1 MIILPSEYTMI
12 LAQDHIK
19 DFNREPAAGSDG
31 HVSDHK
37 TIVDILLTIPN
48 ARIMYGQV
56 WKADGQ
62 WYKMLPGALTNWSDY
77 NPPEPEID
85 DITIDFNEVRRIGET
100 PGMIYIAGNPLDLAD
115 GVTDYKEDLFPDQT
129 AFMVYSAG
137 LFGLD
142 QVVPELIQEVH
153 SSRARLST
161 LESDSA
167 TLNTTVSQLG
177 EDITVLSNANSTL
190 EGKVSTL
197 ESDNS
202 SLSTT
207 VSTLESD
214 NASLNETVS
223 GLETDFTSLS
233 SANDTLSSTVST
245 LESNVTTL
253 TSDKEALEGQVSTL
267 ETTIADLT
275 SRLEALEAPTNPE

>member
-56 WKADGQ
+56 TKQDGQ
-62 WYKMLPGALTNWSDY
+62 WYKLLPGVLTNWGDY
-77 NPPEPEID
+77 TPSEA
-85 DITIDFNEVRRIGET
+85 DILAIDFNEVRRIGET
-100 PGMIYIAGNPLDLAD
+100 PGTIYIAGDPLDLAD
-115 GVTDYKEDLFPDQT
+115 GVTDYKEDIFPDT

-153 SSRARLST
+153 SLRARLS
-161 LESDSA
+161 
-167 TLNTTVSQLG
+167 
-177 EDITVLSNANSTL
+177 
-190 EGKVSTL
+190 
-197 ESDNS
+197 
-202 SLSTT
+202 
-207 VSTLESD
+207 
-214 NASLNETVS
+214 
-223 GLETDFTSLS
+223 
-233 SANDTLSSTVST
+233 
-245 LESNVTTL
+245 
-253 TSDKEALEGQVSTL
+253 
-267 ETTIADLT
+267 
-275 SRLEALEAPTNPE
+275 ALEAETPE

>member
-56 WKADGQ
+56 TKQDGQ
-62 WYKMLPGALTNWSDY
+62 WYKLLPGVLTNWGDY
-77 NPPEPEID
+77 TPSEA
-85 DITIDFNEVRRIGET
+85 DILAIDFNEVRRIGET
-100 PGMIYIAGNPLDLAD
+100 PGMIYIAGDPLDLAD

-161 LESDSA
+161 LESDS
-167 TLNTTVSQLG
+167 
-177 EDITVLSNANSTL
+177 
-190 EGKVSTL
+190 
-197 ESDNS
+197 
-202 SLSTT
+202 
-207 VSTLESD
+207 
-214 NASLNETVS
+214 ASLNETVS

>member
-77 NPPEPEID
+77 SPPEPEID

-161 LESDSA
+161 LESD
-167 TLNTTVSQLG
+167 
-177 EDITVLSNANSTL
+177 
-190 EGKVSTL
+190 
-197 ESDNS
+197 
-202 SLSTT
+202 
-207 VSTLESD
+207 

-245 LESNVTTL
+245 LEGNVTTL

-267 ETTIADLT
+267 ESTIANLT
-275 SRLEALEAPTNPE
+275 ARLEALENPTTPE

>member
-1 MIILPSEYTMI
+1 MIVLPSEYLMI

-31 HVSDHK
+31 HISDHK

-48 ARIMYGQV
+48 ARIMHGQV
-56 WKADGQ
+56 WKQDGQ
-62 WYKMLPGALTNWSDY
+62 WYKTLPGVLTNWSDY
-77 NPPEPEID
+77 SPGPEAAVA
-85 DITIDFNEVRRIGET
+85 IDFNEIRRIGET
-100 PGMIYIAGNPLDLAD
+100 PGTIYIAADPLDLAD
-115 GVTDYKEDLFPDQT
+115 GVTDYKEDLFPDGT
-129 AFMVYSAG
+129 AFMAYSAG

-153 SSRARLST
+153 SLRARLST

-177 EDITVLSNANSTL
+177 EDVTTLSSANSTL
-190 EGKVSTL
+190 EGQVSTL
-197 ESDNS
+197 ESDN
-202 SLSTT
+202 
-207 VSTLESD
+207 V
-214 NASLNETVS
+214 SLNATVS
-223 GLETDFTSLS
+223 GLETDFGSLS

-245 LESNVTTL
+245 LEGNVATL

-267 ETTIADLT
+267 ESTITDLT
-275 SRLEALEAPTNPE
+275 SRLEALESTNPE